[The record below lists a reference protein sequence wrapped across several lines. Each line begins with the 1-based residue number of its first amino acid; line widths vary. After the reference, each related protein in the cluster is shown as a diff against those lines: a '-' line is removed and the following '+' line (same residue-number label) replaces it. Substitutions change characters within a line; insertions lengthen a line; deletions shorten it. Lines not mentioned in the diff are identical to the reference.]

1 MGPRLGSGVA
11 PNDRTTVPAMPI
23 YEYECSECG
32 AHFEQM
38 QRIGD
43 PRAVVCPNGHMRVR
57 RRLSQPA
64 IIFKGSGFYA
74 TDHGRNGGTR
84 TPRKRR
90 AEPEPGS
97 SANQTTEPSSAE

>member
-1 MGPRLGSGVA
+1 MALLRGRRRV
-11 PNDRTTVPAMPI
+11 NAMPI

-32 AHFEQM
+32 AHFEKM

-43 PRAVVCPNGHMRVR
+43 PQPVTCPNGHMRIR

-74 TDHGRNGGTR
+74 TDHGRNGTGKSQ
-84 TPRKRR
+84 RKRR
-90 AEPEPGS
+90 EEKLPEPA
-97 SANQTTEPSSAE
+97 SAPSTEKGQAP